1 MNAQAVRRKFSL
13 PPILSSQ
20 RNGMTIY
27 GVPRPELPL
36 ISIHLILP
44 FGAEADPPGKAGL
57 ADLTAEMLTLGTRHR
72 TAAQIAAEVDS
83 LGATL
88 SARAGWHATSLHVQ
102 GLKEDL
108 DRLLGMLREIVSEPS
123 FSEEEFAQL
132 RQRRV
137 AMLVQQ
143 KDESSIVVRERF
155 EQILFR
161 ETPYD
166 HPIYGALHSLPRL
179 SRDEAQEFYTQR
191 FLPQGSFWVFVG
203 DLDPDECFHRVEAL
217 FPRATDGTIPSPPF
231 HPRIISGIKTVLVDR
246 PDLTQSQICL
256 GHLGI
261 PPVHPDVFAF
271 EVMNYILGGGGF
283 SSRLMR
289 RIRVERGYTYGVR
302 SSLDLR
308 KNLGSFSIAT
318 FTPTETTSRCVQ
330 EIFSVVKSFLAEGA
344 NPEERS
350 EAIHFLTGS
359 YPLKF
364 ETLSQVAQRII
375 QTEVLGLGIEYLEE
389 YPGKISA
396 VEQEEMIRC
405 AQKNVHPDDVV
416 LAVVGRAEAFRR
428 DFERW
433 GPVEVWNEP
442 AGSEP

>member
-1 MNAQAVRRKFSL
+1 MTRAGRSKFSL
-13 PPILSSQ
+13 PPILSSV
-20 RNGMTIY
+20 RNGMKVF

-44 FGAEADPPGKAGL
+44 YGAEVDPSGKAGL
-57 ADLTAEMLTLGTRHR
+57 ADLAAEMLTLGTRR
-72 TAAQIAAEVDS
+72 LTAAQIAAEVDG

-88 SARAGWHATSLHVQ
+88 SVRAGWNATSLHVQ

-108 DRLLGMLREIVSEPS
+108 DRLLALLREIVTEPS

-143 KDESSIVVRERF
+143 KDESAIVVRERF
-155 EQILFR
+155 ESLLFR
-161 ETPYD
+161 GTPYD
-166 HPIYGALHSLPRL
+166 HPVYGTLQSVPHL
-179 SRDEAQEFYTQR
+179 SRDEAQEFYRQR
-191 FLPQGSFWVFVG
+191 FLPEGSFCVFAG
-203 DLDPDECFHRVEAL
+203 DLDPDACFRRIEAQ
-217 FPRATDGTIPSPPF
+217 FPKAASGAPSSPPF
-231 HPRIISGIKTVLVDR
+231 HPQAPSGIKTVLVDR

-261 PPVHPDVFAF
+261 PPVPPDLFPF

-308 KNLGSFSIAT
+308 NPLGSFSIVT
-318 FTPTETTSRCVQ
+318 FTPTETTAKCVQ
-330 EIFSVVKSFLAEGA
+330 EVFSVVKSFLTEGA
-344 NPEERS
+344 NPEEQS
-350 EAIHFLTGS
+350 EAINFLTGS

-375 QTEVLGLGIEYLEE
+375 QTEVLGLGLPYLEE

-396 VEQEEMIRC
+396 VEKEDISRC
-405 AQKNVHPDDVV
+405 AQSNIHPKDMI
-416 LAVVGRAEAFRR
+416 LAVVGRTEAFRR

-433 GPVEVWNEP
+433 GPVEFWSEP
-442 AGSEP
+442 AGSE